1 MTLRIQDPLQ
11 AAALTLGSAV
21 LFVSFFHLNGW
32 LFADLAYREGVNWVF
47 LPAGFRVVLV
57 LILGLQGATG
67 IMIGTWYLD
76 QGSWDSNLW
85 LVVLNGVVSGFTPLV
100 VMRWLSKGQATE
112 FMLHTMTTQ
121 RLLNLTLIFAAANAI
136 THHMVWWMLKR
147 NDVNI
152 WVDVWPMF
160 TGDAIGALLMLYL
173 FKLLLSQWKRLD
185 AA

>member
-1 MTLRIQDPLQ
+1 MKLAMQD
-11 AAALTLGSAV
+11 AFEKTALTLGSAV

-47 LPAGFRVVLV
+47 LPAGFRIILI

-76 QGSWDSNLW
+76 QGSWENNLW
-85 LVVLNGVVSGFTPLV
+85 LVLLNGVVSGFTPYW
-100 VMRWLSKGQATE
+100 VMRLLGKGQATE
-112 FMLHTMTTQ
+112 QLLHTLTAQ
-121 RLLNLTLIFAAANAI
+121 RLLNFTLIFAAANAVS
-136 THHMVWWMLKR
+136 HHLVWMLLKR
-147 NDVNI
+147 GDVNI

-173 FKLLLSQWKRLD
+173 FKLLLSKLKP
-185 AA
+185 A